1 MKELIK
7 WLGIA
12 VLMFGIQSVKA
23 ENSELSIECS
33 WGRLSATLAMPEGG
47 SNTVVVIIAGS
58 GPTDRDGNSMAAG
71 LRSYSYSMLSDEL
84 VSEGFAVL
92 RYDKRGIGRSPIPDA
107 DVPNLVF
114 DNYVDDVEQIAS
126 NMRQRGFER
135 VILAG
140 HSEGG
145 LIAMVAAE
153 RRSVELDGVVLLCAA
168 GYSIDNLLLSQLGA
182 QLMPA
187 NIVLMYQAEQ
197 IIKRLKSGERLAESQ
212 MPKELLAL
220 FHPVVQPFLI
230 SEMQY
235 DPQQLIA
242 RCEQPILI
250 ISGGRDIQVS
260 VDNAEVLAKAQPKV
274 QCRLFESMSHVLKDT
289 DLSDRMGQLTSVYSN
304 SNYPLTKGLTQAI
317 AEFINN
323 IK

>member
-1 MKELIK
+1 MRELIK
-7 WLGIA
+7 WLVIVA
-12 VLMFGIQSVKA
+12 LVCGIQTLKA
-23 ENSELSIECS
+23 ESTELSIACS
-33 WGRLSATLAMPEGG
+33 WGEISATLAQPEGG
-47 SNTVVVIIAGS
+47 SDTVVVIIAGS

-71 LRSYSYSMLSDEL
+71 LRPYSYSMLSDAL

-92 RYDKRGIGRSPIPDA
+92 RYDKRAIGRSPIPA
-107 DVPNLVF
+107 QDVPNLVF
-114 DNYVDDVEQIAS
+114 EDYVDDLEQIAS

-135 VILAG
+135 VVLAG
-140 HSEGG
+140 HSEGALVA
-145 LIAMVAAE
+145 LIAAE
-153 RRSVELDGVVLLCAA
+153 RRRVEIDGVVTLCAA
-168 GYSIDNLLLSQLGA
+168 GYSIDSILLAQLGA

-197 IIKRLKSGERLAESQ
+197 IIKRLKRGEPVSEEQ
-212 MPKELLAL
+212 IPKELLSL

-242 RCEQPILI
+242 GCEQPILI

-260 VDNAEVLAKAQPKV
+260 VDNAEVLAKSQPKA
-274 QCRLFESMSHVLKDT
+274 QSRMFEHMSHVLKDSEA
-289 DLSDRMGQLTSVYSN
+289 SDRMGQLTSVYSH
-304 SNYPLTKGLTQAI
+304 SNYPLTSGLAEAI

-323 IK
+323 TK